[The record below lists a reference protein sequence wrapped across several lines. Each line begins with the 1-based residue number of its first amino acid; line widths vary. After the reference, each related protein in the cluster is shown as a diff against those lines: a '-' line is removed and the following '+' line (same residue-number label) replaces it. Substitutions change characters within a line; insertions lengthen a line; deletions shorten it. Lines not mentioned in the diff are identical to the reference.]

1 MNNKNPLQQIREERE
16 REEQEIKEMYELY
29 NSSIK
34 INAKLSDIKTWSD
47 Q

>member
-1 MNNKNPLQQIREERE
+1 MTKRDYLKEIREQRE
-16 REEQEIKEMYELY
+16 KEEQEIKEMRDFY
-29 NSSIK
+29 NSSTK